1 MEKEI
6 EITTYGALTMN
17 IVALFALHKIE
28 LHDDF
33 H

>member
-6 EITTYGALTMN
+6 EITTYSALTMN